1 MGQDAGR
8 ESRALQSEGT
18 LRCPW
23 TENWMVGLPDV
34 WSTAPVAVEG
44 PQSCTVGAC
53 MSNRLHAAVSLFRVI
68 LFSKARG

>member
-34 WSTAPVAVEG
+34 WSSAPVAVEG
-44 PQSCTVGAC
+44 PQSCMVGAR
-53 MSNRLHAAVSLFRVI
+53 MSKHAVCSPKSFQGDP
-68 LFSKARG
+68 FF